1 VNKPNTYTMRDIA
14 RLAGVSVSTVS
25 AVVNN
30 KPVVSPELRS
40 KVQQAIEAV
49 NFHPNQGARG
59 LRMRRTYL
67 IGMVVLDVTNPFFM
81 DMMRGVED
89 EVRGKSYDLMVCNS
103 NDQIETEMRH
113 LNALYAYRVDGLLIA
128 PCDSYAVR
136 EILVGSHPPLVF
148 VDIVPVGVKVSSVVT
163 NNLQATHEAI
173 RYLVGLGHQRIAVIV
188 GRHVV
193 SSSFDRLEGYRKA
206 MQESNL
212 PVREEYMEQGD
223 SHIESGY
230 QCAMKLLKSP
240 DPPTAI
246 FALNNRML
254 LGVLQALR
262 ELEVP
267 CPGCVSVMGFDDSDW
282 APVFNPSITT
292 IAQPAY
298 EIGQQAARLL
308 LESVRMA
315 EEGAVAEPREI
326 VLKSSLRIRESTGP
340 APQTPWLAQMP
351 ANLIRQS

>member
-1 VNKPNTYTMRDIA
+1 
-14 RLAGVSVSTVS
+14 
-25 AVVNN
+25 
-30 KPVVSPELRS
+30 
-40 KVQQAIEAV
+40 
-49 NFHPNQGARG
+49 
-59 LRMRRTYL
+59 
-67 IGMVVLDVTNPFFM
+67 
-81 DMMRGVED
+81 
-89 EVRGKSYDLMVCNS
+89 
-103 NDQIETEMRH
+103 
-113 LNALYAYRVDGLLIA
+113 
-128 PCDSYAVR
+128 
-136 EILVGSHPPLVF
+136 
-148 VDIVPVGVKVSSVVT
+148 
-163 NNLQATHEAI
+163 
-173 RYLVGLGHQRIAVIV
+173 
-188 GRHVV
+188 
-193 SSSFDRLEGYRKA
+193 
-206 MQESNL
+206 
-212 PVREEYMEQGD
+212 MEQGD